1 MAKDVVRSGVTFD
14 NSIYDRLDNSV
25 KNSKR
30 FKIDKSEII
39 NTLINNSR
47 NPTVQV
53 QKLVMDYREKEKSKK
68 VMRSGVTFDKI
79 NYQKLNDIVQNSK
92 RFKIDKSEI
101 INALI
106 NNSKLTLKEIQKQV
120 MDYREK

>member
-14 NSIYDRLDNSV
+14 KSIYDRLDNSV

>member
-1 MAKDVVRSGVTFD
+1 MV
-14 NSIYDRLDNSV
+14 
-25 KNSKR
+25 
-30 FKIDKSEII
+30 
-39 NTLINNSR
+39 
-47 NPTVQV
+47 
-53 QKLVMDYREKEKSKK
+53 KEKSKK